1 MVGEVGEQHAPAVEA
16 PVPPVVQLLAL
27 TLRHLEAEVL
37 EVVVGQQLVAA
48 PASRRVLVQT
58 SVANI
63 KRFSKWNRL
72 LESRVTPGGR

>member
-1 MVGEVGEQHAPAVEA
+1 MGEQHAPAVEA

-58 SVANI
+58 SAANI
-63 KRFSKWNRL
+63 KVRIFSN
-72 LESRVTPGGR
+72 EGFPYIQET

>member
-1 MVGEVGEQHAPAVEA
+1 MGEQHAPAVEA

-58 SVANI
+58 SAANI
-63 KRFSKWNRL
+63 KVRIF
-72 LESRVTPGGR
+72 PGERGYRTYWQIL